1 MKKIILTLVVSL
13 YCFLLFSQGGLGS
26 RDIYQQT
33 SDIMREVKMNQI
45 TQNGMRNS
53 KLNFFLNEDWK
64 AGVMFSKDST
74 IINNHLYRYN
84 IYTDQIELR
93 SIVNPKTID
102 IISIGSQK
110 FVYSEFYTED
120 SMSNEGYFELI
131 ENGECKLL
139 LRRNIKF
146 TEGRDDIEAYGAST
160 GITIKERLY
169 IKKGNA
175 PAVIIE
181 KSKEALKEMLFD
193 KEQAIKYIDDQLIL
207 FMTEKRIK
215 DIVNYYNN
223 I

>member
-1 MKKIILTLVVSL
+1 MKKIVFTLVISL
-13 YCFLLFSQGGLGS
+13 YCLLLFSQGGLGS

-64 AGVMFSKDST
+64 AGVMFSKDSSV
-74 IINNHLYRYN
+74 INNHLYRYN

-120 SMSNEGYFELI
+120 SMRNEGYFELL

-160 GITIKERLY
+160 GTSIKERLY
-169 IKKGNA
+169 IKKGGD
-175 PAVIIE
+175 PAVMIE

-193 KEQAIKYIDDQLIL
+193 KEQAIKYIDGQLIL